1 MRRFGGIIPSMHWL
15 ENLPWWAK
23 VPLIIGG
30 ALMSAF
36 SNSFPQGLQTAGLI
50 LGVLIALFGC
60 VAVAWHFV
68 RTEFRNNFALQ
79 CPIRRKNVSSPTLR
93 TGLYVSDIRFSF
105 ASLEKDRHS
114 EISMR
119 VFNGTGRIVEFS
131 GLSGYIKFNAPNNA
145 DPSRSRGDLPTPSAR
160 PDMAQMIGPLQE
172 WLLILSQRVPA
183 PEADKLLAMLAA
195 GIPIHFDLNG
205 LMIGVCAQDD
215 RQNVERLPI
224 WDGVSY
230 SHGNGFGQIVY
241 LTAHMKG

>member
-1 MRRFGGIIPSMHWL
+1 
-15 ENLPWWAK
+15 
-23 VPLIIGG
+23 
-30 ALMSAF
+30 
-36 SNSFPQGLQTAGLI
+36 
-50 LGVLIALFGC
+50 
-60 VAVAWHFV
+60 
-68 RTEFRNNFALQ
+68 
-79 CPIRRKNVSSPTLR
+79 
-93 TGLYVSDIRFSF
+93 
-105 ASLEKDRHS
+105 
-114 EISMR
+114 
-119 VFNGTGRIVEFS
+119 
-131 GLSGYIKFNAPNNA
+131 
-145 DPSRSRGDLPTPSAR
+145 
-160 PDMAQMIGPLQE
+160 MAQMIGPLQE